1 MVKFPSLRVFYGKHR
16 AIGRLAALS
25 EVTVVPLYLPLYSS
39 HEWRTPGAPAAIRTP
54 SLSTFAADMSR
65 CEEEPK

>member
-1 MVKFPSLRVFYGKHR
+1 
-16 AIGRLAALS
+16 
-25 EVTVVPLYLPLYSS
+25 VTVVTLYLPRYSS
-39 HEWRTPGAPAAIRTP
+39 HGWRTLGAPAAIRTP

>member
-1 MVKFPSLRVFYGKHR
+1 VVKFPSLRVFYGKHR
-16 AIGRLAALS
+16 ALGRLATLS

-39 HEWRTPGAPAAIRTP
+39 HERRPP